1 MHPFRLLILAA
12 LLYIAWRLLK
22 TPRRQFGSS
31 GKKAGQKGGKV
42 EDVLME
48 DPVCHKLIPKSQAIR
63 LRHNKTT
70 YYFCSEECCDTFTR
84 EARGNR

>member
-1 MHPFRLLILAA
+1 MHPFRLLVLAA

-22 TPRRQFGSS
+22 MPRRQ
-31 GKKAGQKGGKV
+31 GQHTERKTAQADSKV

-63 LRHNKTT
+63 LRKNKTT

>member
-1 MHPFRLLILAA
+1 MHPFRLLVLAA

-22 TPRRQFGSS
+22 APRRDGPSAAG
-31 GKKAGQKGGKV
+31 GKKGNDDRV

-63 LRHNKTT
+63 LRRDGTT
-70 YYFCSEECCDTFTR
+70 YYFCSEQCCDTFTR
-84 EARGNR
+84 EARGNK

>member
-1 MHPFRLLILAA
+1 MHPFRLLVLAA
-12 LLYIAWRLLK
+12 LFYIAWRLLK
-22 TPRRQFGSS
+22 TPRRQTEQRG
-31 GKKAGQKGGKV
+31 GKAAQADSKV

-63 LRHNKTT
+63 LRQDRTT

>member
-1 MHPFRLLILAA
+1 MHPVRLLILAA

-22 TPRRQFGSS
+22 APRNQSGSR
-31 GKKAGQKGGKV
+31 GKKAAQEDGKV

-63 LRHNKTT
+63 LRKDKTT

-84 EARGNR
+84 EARGNK

>member
-1 MHPFRLLILAA
+1 MHPVRLLILAA
-12 LLYIAWRLLK
+12 LLYLAWRLLK
-22 TPRRQFGSS
+22 APHRQSGNR
-31 GKKAGQKGGKV
+31 GKKAAQEGGKV

-63 LRHNKTT
+63 LRKDKTT

-84 EARGNR
+84 EARGSK

>member
-1 MHPFRLLILAA
+1 MHPFRLLVLAA

-22 TPRRQFGSS
+22 APPRAKPGATAGE
-31 GKKAGQKGGKV
+31 GKNNDRVQ
-42 EDVLME
+42 DVLME

-63 LRHNKTT
+63 LRRDGTT

-84 EARGNR
+84 EARGKK